1 MTTQESFHGRV
12 RRIRE
17 LRDPIALVREA
28 LADSR
33 VFKFVV
39 ASLDECEPNEHAARL
54 VVEAHDRGEA
64 PSWLAAALLG
74 HVRHRVG
81 YAKVMEI
88 LRRGDALL
96 SESYA
101 AGSAALIA
109 GAAAERD
116 LMEVVDTVEDGYARR
131 AAAHALG
138 TIGTVT
144 AIAFLAGAPAR
155 GRLRCA
161 SVAHALATA
170 PVETRTMLE
179 AMRSPDLETRRW
191 PPMLIAQRLRSAARE
206 DAARP
211 AVPDDPELRNAL
223 ASVLEEGVGAEGVV
237 WRADAQVIRD
247 WLANAGPYG

>member
-1 MTTQESFHGRV
+1 M
-12 RRIRE
+12 
-17 LRDPIALVREA
+17 
-28 LADSR
+28 
-33 VFKFVV
+33 
-39 ASLDECEPNEHAARL
+39 
-54 VVEAHDRGEA
+54 
-64 PSWLAAALLG
+64 LG

-101 AGSAALIA
+101 AGSAVLIA

-116 LMEVVDTVEDGYARR
+116 LMEVVDAVEDGYARR

-138 TIGTVT
+138 TIGTAS

-155 GRLRCA
+155 GRLSCA
-161 SVAHALATA
+161 SVAHALVTA
-170 PVETRTMLE
+170 PVEARTILE

-191 PPMLIAQRLRSAARE
+191 PPMLIAERLRSATRG

-223 ASVLEEGVGAEGVV
+223 AAMLKEGVGAEGVV
-237 WRADAQVIRD
+237 WRADALVIRD
-247 WLANAGPYG
+247 WLANAGP